1 VIVLKSWV
9 NAEWIV
15 GVTDK
20 GQGMFPVNFVEIV
33 EPLPS
38 KPGSVVA
45 IVALSII
52 INL

>member
-1 VIVLKSWV
+1 MIMLKSWV

-15 GVTDK
+15 GVTQK
-20 GQGMFPVNFVEIV
+20 AQGMFPVNFVEIV

-38 KPGSVVA
+38 KPGTVVA
-45 IVALSII
+45 IVTLSII